1 MRHEP
6 LASNQIGLRLPL
18 DNHTLGNCLISIIS
32 TFYNREKCT
41 FLWGENEVGS
51 FYLAIISVE
60 PRNIPLLNQVKLCMV
75 YSSNVR
81 EKRQLT
87 CSVGNAI
94 QWKLY
99 FTLALQASN
108 YMQTLK
114 RAFETW
120 HACL

>member
-18 DNHTLGNCLISIIS
+18 DNHTPGNCLISIMS

-41 FLWGENEVGS
+41 FLQGENEVGS
-51 FYLAIISVE
+51 VHLAIISVE
-60 PRNIPLLNQVKLCMV
+60 PRNMPLLNKVKLGFV
-75 YSSNVR
+75 YSGSVR
-81 EKRQLT
+81 EKRHCT
-87 CSVGNAI
+87 DRVGNTI

-99 FTLALQASN
+99 FTLVLQASN

-114 RAFETW
+114 EGI
-120 HACL
+120 